1 MSPDSRAG
9 HHGDVTYVFEDA
21 GFDSEPNDTEQKI
34 FGSNAVLDTFDGSK
48 EAVRVF
54 NADRKAAEII
64 EQVFDGSWS
73 VTCDLGEPPWWLAG
87 IFGQPTATNI
97 SGSLYEYTYD
107 LSNATDP
114 TSLRLYLPTEGFG
127 DYKVIPGAVIAS
139 VSIDQS
145 QPNSPELSISGAYAR
160 EPFEDNT
167 LSLSVPDFGESTFSN
182 RHAEVTVAGSSV
194 GKVQNANVSL
204 EANTEMVNEVGSAS
218 AVDYTP
224 KTFAPDVTHDKI
236 ISTTENTDLFNR
248 FTSASQ
254 AAVALKYDNGGT
266 GEDAYTVDWNI
277 VDSFP
282 DQWSESGRN
291 DPEADLMNEL
301 QEMGEDANVVMQTD
315 AGSSGNPPGI
325 TL

>member
-1 MSPDSRAG
+1 MGDSRAG
-9 HHGDVTYVFEDA
+9 HHGDVTYCFEDN
-21 GFDSEPNDTEQKI
+21 GFDTDPSDTEQKI
-34 FGSNAVLDTFDGSK
+34 FGSNAVLDTFDGSH

-64 EQVFDGSWS
+64 EQVFDGSWT

-87 IFGQPTATNI
+87 IFGQPTSTNV

-114 TSLRLYLPTEGFG
+114 ISLRLYLPTEGFG

-167 LSLSVPDFGESTFSN
+167 LSISVPNFGESTFSN
-182 RHAEVTVAGSSV
+182 RHAEVTVGGSSV

-204 EANTEMVNEVGSAS
+204 EANTEMVNEVGSGN
-218 AVDYTP
+218 AVDFIP

-236 ISTTENTDLFNR
+236 ISTTEMTDLFDR
-248 FTSASQ
+248 FTGASQ
-254 AAVALKYDNGGT
+254 AAVALKYDNGGS
-266 GEDAYTVDWNI
+266 GEDVYTVDWNI

-282 DQWSESGRN
+282 NSWSESGRN